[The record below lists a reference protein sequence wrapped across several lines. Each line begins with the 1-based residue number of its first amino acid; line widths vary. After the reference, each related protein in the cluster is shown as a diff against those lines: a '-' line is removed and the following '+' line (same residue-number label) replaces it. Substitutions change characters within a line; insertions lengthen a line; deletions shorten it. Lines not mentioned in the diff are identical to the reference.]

1 VAWKF
6 PQERAPKLLEM
17 GEVEIPKKEAL
28 SVRVINPKRLLGD
41 LTHGG
46 VGGTVEVYPCE
57 GQRNKEMFCLS
68 VSARR
73 DLVTDFK

>member
-1 VAWKF
+1 MAWKF

-41 LTHGG
+41 LINVTQ
-46 VGGTVEVYPCE
+46 EVYPCE